1 MTFDE
6 FVEALLKAGWVARND
21 AQHAHIRE
29 LWDDLCLRGLN
40 IPMPN
45 SAIRINA
52 DEWRETA
59 TPFQESRC
67 AECVNGKEGAK

>member
-6 FVEALLKAGWVARND
+6 FVEALKKAGWVARND

-29 LWDDLCLRGLN
+29 LWDNLCFMGLN

-45 SAIRINA
+45 TVLSKNH
-52 DEWRETA
+52 TQ
-59 TPFQESRC
+59 PHKQ
-67 AECVNGKEGAK
+67 